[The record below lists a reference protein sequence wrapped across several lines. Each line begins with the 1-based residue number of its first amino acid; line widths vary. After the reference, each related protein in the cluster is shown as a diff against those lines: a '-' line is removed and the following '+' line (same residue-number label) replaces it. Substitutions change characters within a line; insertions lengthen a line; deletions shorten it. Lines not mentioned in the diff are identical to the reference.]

1 LLKLKI
7 FRKTSIFIN
16 KGNSILTDYLSEAYV
31 LLNVNYK
38 KQSSVIDQIK
48 QLSTVK
54 AVKSVYGIYDLLIIF
69 ESDNLHQVKSEIDER
84 LPLIDGVENM
94 TTLIS
99 VS

>member
-1 LLKLKI
+1 M
-7 FRKTSIFIN
+7 
-16 KGNSILTDYLSEAYV
+16 SEAYV

-38 KQSSVIDQIK
+38 KQSNVLNQIK
-48 QLSTVK
+48 QFSTVK
-54 AVKSVYGIYDLLIIF
+54 TVKSVYGIYDLVVIF
-69 ESDNLHQVKSEIDER
+69 ESDNLQQVKSEIDER

>member
-1 LLKLKI
+1 M
-7 FRKTSIFIN
+7 
-16 KGNSILTDYLSEAYV
+16 SEAYV

-54 AVKSVYGIYDLLIIF
+54 AVKSVYGIYDLVIIF
-69 ESDNLHQVKSEIDER
+69 ESDNLQQVKSEIDEK
-84 LPLIDGVENM
+84 LPLVDGIENM

>member
-1 LLKLKI
+1 M
-7 FRKTSIFIN
+7 
-16 KGNSILTDYLSEAYV
+16 SEAYV

-69 ESDNLHQVKSEIDER
+69 ESDDLHQVKSEIDER

>member
-1 LLKLKI
+1 M
-7 FRKTSIFIN
+7 
-16 KGNSILTDYLSEAYV
+16 SEAYV

-54 AVKSVYGIYDLLIIF
+54 AVKSVYGIYDLLVIF
-69 ESDNLHQVKSEIDER
+69 ESDNLQQVKSEIDEK
-84 LPLIDGVENM
+84 LPLIDGVDNM

>member
-1 LLKLKI
+1 M
-7 FRKTSIFIN
+7 
-16 KGNSILTDYLSEAYV
+16 SEAYV

-69 ESDNLHQVKSEIDER
+69 ESDSLQQVKSEIDEK

>member
-1 LLKLKI
+1 M
-7 FRKTSIFIN
+7 
-16 KGNSILTDYLSEAYV
+16 SEAYV

-54 AVKSVYGIYDLLIIF
+54 VVKSVYGIYDLVIIF
-69 ESDNLHQVKSEIDER
+69 ESDNLQQVKSEIDEK
-84 LPLIDGVENM
+84 LPLVDGIENM

>member
-1 LLKLKI
+1 M
-7 FRKTSIFIN
+7 
-16 KGNSILTDYLSEAYV
+16 SEAYV

-38 KQSSVIDQIK
+38 KQSNVIDQVK

-54 AVKSVYGIYDLLIIF
+54 AVKSVYGIYDLVVIF
-69 ESDNLHQVKSEIDER
+69 ESDNLQQVKSEIDEK

>member
-1 LLKLKI
+1 M
-7 FRKTSIFIN
+7 
-16 KGNSILTDYLSEAYV
+16 SEAYV

-38 KQSSVIDQIK
+38 QQSSIIDQVK

-69 ESDNLHQVKSEIDER
+69 ESENLQKIKGEIDENFHT
-84 LPLIDGVENM
+84 IDGIENL

-99 VS
+99 VG

>member
-1 LLKLKI
+1 
-7 FRKTSIFIN
+7 
-16 KGNSILTDYLSEAYV
+16 
-31 LLNVNYK
+31 LNVNYK

-54 AVKSVYGIYDLLIIF
+54 TVKSVYGIYDLIIIF
-69 ESDNLHQVKSEIDER
+69 ESDNLQQVKSEIDEK
-84 LPLIDGVENM
+84 LPLIDGIENM

>member
-1 LLKLKI
+1 MKALAYLQI
-7 FRKTSIFIN
+7 I
-16 KGNSILTDYLSEAYV
+16 LSEAYV

-54 AVKSVYGIYDLLIIF
+54 AVKSVYGIYDLVIIF
-69 ESDNLHQVKSEIDER
+69 ESDNLQQVKSEIDEK
-84 LPLIDGVENM
+84 LPLIDGVDNM

>member
-1 LLKLKI
+1 M
-7 FRKTSIFIN
+7 
-16 KGNSILTDYLSEAYV
+16 SEAYV

-38 KQSSVIDQIK
+38 KQSNVIDQIK

-69 ESDNLHQVKSEIDER
+69 ESDDLHQVKSEIDEK
-84 LPLIDGVENM
+84 LPLIDGVDNM

>member
-1 LLKLKI
+1 M
-7 FRKTSIFIN
+7 
-16 KGNSILTDYLSEAYV
+16 SEAYV

-38 KQSSVIDQIK
+38 KQSIVINQIK
-48 QLSTVK
+48 QFSTVK
-54 AVKSVYGIYDLLIIF
+54 AVKSVYGIYDLVVIF
-69 ESDNLHQVKSEIDER
+69 ESDDLQQVKSEIDER

>member
-1 LLKLKI
+1 
-7 FRKTSIFIN
+7 
-16 KGNSILTDYLSEAYV
+16 LSEAYV

-54 AVKSVYGIYDLLIIF
+54 AVKSVYGIYDLLVIF
-69 ESDNLHQVKSEIDER
+69 ESDNLQQVKSEIDEK
-84 LPLIDGVENM
+84 LPLIDGVDNM

>member
-1 LLKLKI
+1 M
-7 FRKTSIFIN
+7 
-16 KGNSILTDYLSEAYV
+16 SEAYV

-38 KQSSVIDQIK
+38 KQSNVIDQIK

-54 AVKSVYGIYDLLIIF
+54 AVKSVYGIYDLVIIF
-69 ESDNLHQVKSEIDER
+69 ESDNLQQVKSEIDEK
-84 LPLIDGVENM
+84 LPLIDGVDNM

>member
-1 LLKLKI
+1 
-7 FRKTSIFIN
+7 
-16 KGNSILTDYLSEAYV
+16 LSEAYV

-38 KQSSVIDQIK
+38 KQSNVIDQIK

-54 AVKSVYGIYDLLIIF
+54 AVKSVYGIYDLVIIF
-69 ESDNLHQVKSEIDER
+69 ESDNLQQGKSEIDEK
-84 LPLIDGVENM
+84 LPLIEGIENM

>member
-1 LLKLKI
+1 M
-7 FRKTSIFIN
+7 
-16 KGNSILTDYLSEAYV
+16 SEAYV

-54 AVKSVYGIYDLLIIF
+54 AVKSVYGIYDLVVIF
-69 ESDNLHQVKSEIDER
+69 ESDNLQQVKSEIDEK
-84 LPLIDGVENM
+84 LPLIDGIENM